1 MTKRLKRILTITF
14 SLILTVSCAL
24 SVSLRF
30 VHAELVAPEK
40 EGSRTLLS
48 IYDDELAPG
57 MNVVWDSPLPD
68 SPSPVN
74 LSYVNSDDKDNVSKN
89 IAIDCTRKGS
99 LKTEMYIDFG
109 KEYNIYTGDGFSDE
123 ELEDFYKK
131 SSVEFWVK
139 LNDKPGG
146 FFNIYLFQ
154 SRGVDFATA
163 PANQRYIRSNIQLT
177 TYVDI
182 SVLGKWQYV
191 QIPLASFSSMGE
203 YVNEQNVKVQNKE
216 VDLTRI
222 CAIGFAHMMDDPDTK
237 VNPTIQYDDIRFA
250 YNNMDDANLGVTV
263 IPARDYEERKKN
275 ARFTT
280 IDIRSFATTGYNG
293 GPGIGWTD

>member
-1 MTKRLKRILTITF
+1 MTKRLKRILTIAF

-99 LKTEMYIDFG
+99 LNTEMYIDFG
-109 KEYNIYTGDGFSDE
+109 KKYNIYTGEGFSDE

-139 LNDKPGG
+139 LNDKPGLG
-146 FFNIYLFQ
+146 IELNEEECLKHPYAEHNL
-154 SRGVDFATA
+154 RHYTGA
-163 PANQRYIRSNIQLT
+163 LT
-177 TYVDI
+177 
-182 SVLGKWQYV
+182 
-191 QIPLASFSSMGE
+191 
-203 YVNEQNVKVQNKE
+203 
-216 VDLTRI
+216 
-222 CAIGFAHMMDDPDTK
+222 
-237 VNPTIQYDDIRFA
+237 DIRPPKTEF
-250 YNNMDDANLGVTV
+250 Y
-263 IPARDYEERKKN
+263 
-275 ARFTT
+275 F
-280 IDIRSFATTGYNG
+280 
-293 GPGIGWTD
+293 